1 MKEKIITLLFAIL
14 AVITLNNCRESKKGT
29 EAPSVVTE
37 EISAEAGLLK
47 IGNDIITEVILKPE
61 LSGDPWEAEKIKGFY
76 GEQMFLNLLNKIK
89 HDAIKVYDCITGEE
103 IAPKDAKR
111 ILQETGSDISRIGK
125 IQFTEDWYFNP
136 SNNMIIKKVK
146 SISFGYETKRN
157 EGLPPAYVPYFQIR
171 PE

>member
-1 MKEKIITLLFAIL
+1 MLIFAAFTAAIM
-14 AVITLNNCRESKKGT
+14 NNCRESRKETK
-29 EAPSVVTE
+29 APAGAAE
-37 EISAEAGLLK
+37 EIIPESGLVK
-47 IGNDIITEVILKPE
+47 IGSDIITEVILKPE
-61 LSGDPWEAEKIKGFY
+61 ITGDPWEAEKIKGFN
-76 GEQMFLNLLNKIK
+76 GDQMFMNLLEKIK

-136 SNNMIIKKVK
+136 SNNSIIKKVK
-146 SISFGYETKRN
+146 SVSLGYETKR
-157 EGLPPAYVPYFQIR
+157 EAGLPPAYVPYFQIK

>member
-1 MKEKIITLLFAIL
+1 MKEKIIILLFAIL
-14 AVITLNNCRESKKGT
+14 AVAAFNYCKESKKGT

-37 EISAEAGLLK
+37 EIAVEAGLLK

-61 LSGDPWEAEKIKGFY
+61 LSGDPWEAEKIKGFN